1 MGLLTDISHAQTA
14 IFPEKLRFKRYIG
27 QIVAISCRFHV
38 WGKIFRTSG
47 INLKGNDRFQ
57 PCILRG
63 FLYDCLHIPGACMN
77 GDFRLER
84 ALRGSRVEECSSAEC
99 RLCLRLCS
107 RFSVSPAV
115 NVQRNLPVIFSCDG
129 HRSIQ
134 FSGSVG
140 IVICDGL
147 IGVVQLYAVVFQ
159 HSAIELAYLISV
171 HPGDEITQKKTVFTC
186 GQIECSGTL
195 FGQIA
200 ERFDTIR
207 DSDCKQFVFSGI
219 NGFQF
224 GVVAEVER
232 SQLIVCAVEIGKIG
246 LMR

>member
-1 MGLLTDISHAQTA
+1 MGLLTDVSHAQTA
-14 IFPEKLRFKRYIG
+14 VFPEKLRFKRYIG
-27 QIVAISCRFHV
+27 QIVTISCRFHV
-38 WGKIFRTSG
+38 WGEVFRTSG
-47 INLKGNDRFQ
+47 INLKGSDRFQ

-77 GDFRLER
+77 GHFRLEW
-84 ALRGSRVEECSSAEC
+84 AFWGSRVEKRSSAEC
-99 RLCLRLCS
+99 RLGLRLCS

-115 NVQRNLPVIFSCDG
+115 NVQRNLPVILSCDG

-134 FSGSVG
+134 FGGSVG
-140 IVICDGL
+140 IAICDGL
-147 IGVVQLYAVVFQ
+147 IGAVQLYAVAFQ
-159 HSAIELAYLISV
+159 HSAVELANLIGV
-171 HPGDEITQKKTVFTC
+171 HPGDKITQEKTVFTC

-224 GVVAEVER
+224 GVVAEIER
-232 SQLIVCAVEIGKIG
+232 SQLIVRAVEIGKIG